1 MEISKIMSLE
11 VQCINPDATL
21 LDAAR
26 ILRDRDIGSL
36 PVCEDDRLVGIITD
50 RDITV
55 RGIADE
61 CPPDRTPVRDIMT
74 AGIIY
79 VYADQDVEAAASLM
93 EGKQIRRLPVLNRQ
107 QRLVGILALG
117 DIAIKDQVA
126 DLGGRALQG
135 ISEPGD
141 GNSHSNGRAHPR
153 LPR

>member
-11 VQCINPDATL
+11 VQCISPDATL

-36 PVCEDDRLVGIITD
+36 PVCEDDRLVGIVTD

-61 CPPDRTPVRDIMT
+61 CPPDRTSVRDIMT

-79 VYADQDVEAAASLM
+79 VYADQDVAAAASLM
-93 EGKQIRRLPVLNRQ
+93 EEKQIRRLPVLSRQ
-107 QRLVGILALG
+107 QRVVGIVALG
-117 DIAIKDQVA
+117 DIALDDQVA
-126 DLGGRALQG
+126 DLGGRALHG
-135 ISEPGD
+135 ISAPGN
-141 GNSHSNGRAHPR
+141 GQPPSNGRVHPCMR
-153 LPR
+153 R